1 MLRRPLLVHLCWS
14 PRDTAA
20 VRGLAL
26 ELYGFLGR
34 PPGDDPVLR
43 PGVGI
48 PTEIGRDLVA
58 LTASLASGTE
68 APADARVVVP
78 LLAEGGYAD
87 PQFRAALDR
96 LVQQVDGIAG
106 LAVLPLA
113 LDPRWRTSLGVDDVD
128 AIATISRGGA
138 SLLPGR
144 DRFWTLGSDVGVAI
158 GRRLFGPDGRSAT
171 PRIFISHTKTDL
183 EQTARL
189 AARLHDHIATRT
201 RMEVHFDEDD
211 LERGRRLRAQLRH
224 APHEAV
230 VLVLRTD
237 SYSESPWCT
246 EELLVAKAERVP
258 IVTVL
263 STRAGES
270 RTSAYG
276 GNHRTIHWQPDRE
289 AEVVGRCVQAWLH
302 HHHFLAFGRATLEL
316 AGLPSDS
323 LVLSR
328 RPELLDVGTGTRGL
342 VVYPDPPMPEAERD
356 VLRAN
361 RPDVRVATPNTLYG
375 RVLMD
380 RDTAPPLADV
390 TLAFS
395 LSDDSRLLPLE
406 QVEVGSGI
414 TRTHL
419 RDALD
424 TVVLSTIQT
433 GARIAYGGD
442 FRRGGFS
449 EKVSNL
455 LQAHR
460 RLGLGGRPQLLCYQ
474 SDGAREGDGQVV
486 YEPIEV
492 APPPGT
498 SGVADDE
505 LRSML
510 WHLAMRRASS
520 SGTTARVLLGGK
532 SRPRAIEGDDGY
544 QSTWPGVLEEAYR
557 TAQAG
562 RALYVIGGF
571 GGCAGDIAELLTTDG
586 LPAELDHATHAR
598 HPGFDAL
605 VQAFEAARVRLGEQ
619 PGADRDLLLLGPQA
633 PLRMNDLAAALR
645 LQWSRFVQ
653 GDAAAWP
660 NGLTV
665 AENLALLRSTDA
677 TEIAHL
683 IFSGLARVRDAAPSR
698 GTLALRCYHGDIAS
712 IPGVDAYAV
721 TITPGME
728 PVGASAA
735 IDARCGGRLRRVVP
749 AHGVEVVAVGSNAL
763 AGRHVVVATLDLPP
777 GAVTLEASAVEDL
790 ALLVGRAC
798 KRLGLVSVACPAFGT
813 TLGVGV
819 ATAVQA
825 MLRGF
830 ERAGA
835 PAAVTFCEIDPGR
848 LAELRSALP
857 PGGFEDLREGPLPP
871 TPPERAV
878 LYLAARAPT
887 DGTTGV
893 IEAKLFRDDLGATVP
908 CGASEPID
916 LATWTRL
923 RSRCSRMTE
932 VALHGELL
940 ARLLPA
946 AVQQELR
953 AHPEAQLSVVLDET
967 ASGLPWEAL
976 GHRDP
981 AWTPAIT
988 VPLTRRIAMSDAEA
1002 TLAPASRRGPKLRVL
1017 VVADP
1022 TSNLP
1027 GAREETAAI
1036 ASLLRARADVELSTI
1051 AGPAATLDAVRRAL
1065 EGTSWDVFHYAGHA
1079 FFDPQAP
1086 GSSGL
1091 ELADGVLVAGA
1102 IADVHVPRL
1111 IVLGACESARV
1122 RGPADSEQDP
1132 RAARWS
1138 FAEGVL
1144 RRGVRSFIGTFFVV
1158 DDPAAR
1164 DFSTTLYEGLL
1175 AGRRLGTAVR
1185 DARARLH
1192 AQGQPDWANFLLF
1205 GDGAL
1210 TL

>member
-1 MLRRPLLVHLCWS
+1 MLRRPLEVHLCWS
-14 PRDTAA
+14 PRDTEA
-20 VRGLAL
+20 VRELAL

-48 PTEIGRDLVA
+48 PTEIGRDLEA
-58 LTASLASGTE
+58 LLVGLAAGTE
-68 APADARVVVP
+68 APVDARVVIP
-78 LLAEGGYAD
+78 ILAHAGYAD
-87 PQFRAALDR
+87 PQFRAAIDR
-96 LVQQVDGIAG
+96 LAQ
-106 LAVLPLA
+106 LATSDQSVLVLPIA
-113 LDPRWRTSLGVDDVD
+113 IDPRWQASLGVDGLDR
-128 AIATISRGGA
+128 IAAISRDGA
-138 SLLPGR
+138 SLAPGP
-144 DRFWTLGSDVGVAI
+144 DRFWRLGSDVGVAI
-158 GRRLFGPDGRSAT
+158 GRRIFGPDDHGAT
-171 PRIFISHTKTDL
+171 PRIFISHTTTDL

-189 AARLHDHIATRT
+189 AARLHDHLATQT
-201 RMEVHFDEDD
+201 RMEVSFDEHDV
-211 LERGRRLRAQLRH
+211 ERGRRLRERLRR
-224 APHEAV
+224 APREAV
-230 VLVLRTD
+230 VLVVRTD

-263 STRAGES
+263 STQAGES

-276 GNHRTIHWQPDRE
+276 GNHRTIPWQPDRE
-289 AEVVGRCVQAWLH
+289 HEVVGRCVQAWLH

-323 LVLSR
+323 VVLSR
-328 RPELLDVGTGTRGL
+328 RPELLDLGASTRGL

-406 QVEVGSGI
+406 RVEVGPGI

-449 EKVSNL
+449 EKVSDL

-474 SDGAREGDGQVV
+474 ANGAREGDGAVV

-492 APPPGT
+492 AAPAGT
-498 SGVADDE
+498 ASVDDDE

-510 WHLAMRRASS
+510 WHLAMRRASAV
-520 SGTTARVLLGGK
+520 GTSARVLLGGK
-532 SRPRAIEGDDGY
+532 SRPRAIDGDDGY
-544 QSTWPGVLEEAYR
+544 QSAWPGVLEEAYH

-571 GGCAGDIAELLTTDG
+571 GGCAGDIARLLATG
-586 LPAELDHATHAR
+586 ELPAELDHATHAD
-598 HPGFDAL
+598 HPDFDAL
-605 VQAFEAARVRLGEQ
+605 VRAFEDARVRLGA
-619 PGADRDLLLLGPQA
+619 PPAADRDLLLLGPQG
-633 PLRMNDLAAALR
+633 PLRMNDLAASL
-645 LQWSRFVQ
+645 LQQWSRFVG
-653 GDAAAWP
+653 GDPSAWP

-665 AENLALLRSTDA
+665 AENLALFRSTDPTA
-677 TEIAHL
+677 IAHL
-683 IFSGLARVRDAAPSR
+683 IFAGLARVRDATPGRRA
-698 GTLALRCYHGDIAS
+698 LALRCYHGDIAS

-735 IDARCGGRLRRVVP
+735 IDGRCGGRLRRVVP
-749 AHGVEVVAVGSNAL
+749 ARGVEVVAVGSSAL

-777 GAVTLEASAVEDL
+777 GVTALDAAEVERL
-790 ALLVGRAC
+790 AELVGREC
-798 KRLGLVSVACPAFGT
+798 KRIGLTSVACPAFGT
-813 TLGVGV
+813 TLGLGV
-819 ATAVQA
+819 ATSVQA

-835 PAAVTFCEIDPGR
+835 PETLTFCEIDPGR
-848 LAELRSALP
+848 LGELRSALP

-878 LYLAARAPT
+878 LYLSARAPT
-887 DGTTGV
+887 EGTAGV

-908 CGASEPID
+908 CGTSEAID

-923 RSRCSRMTE
+923 RSRCSRMTD

-946 AVQQELR
+946 TIQQELP
-953 AHPEAQLSVVLDET
+953 AHPEAQVSVVLDET
-967 ASGLPWEAL
+967 ASGLPWEAI
-976 GHRDP
+976 GRVDP

-1002 TLAPASRRGPKLRVL
+1002 TVAPASRRGPKLRVL
-1017 VVADP
+1017 VVSDP
-1022 TSNLP
+1022 TSNLA
-1027 GAREETAAI
+1027 GAREEAAAI
-1036 ASLLRARADVELSTI
+1036 ASLLRARADVELVTL
-1051 AGPAATLDAVRRAL
+1051 AGPDATVDAVRRAL
-1065 EGTSWDVFHYAGHA
+1065 EGTSWDVFHFAGHG
-1079 FFDPQAP
+1079 FFDPQAR

-1091 ELADGVLVAGA
+1091 ELADGVLVAAGV
-1102 IADVHVPRL
+1102 ADVHVPRL
-1111 IVLGACESARV
+1111 VVLGACESARV
-1122 RGPADSEQDP
+1122 RGPANSEQDP
-1132 RAARWS
+1132 RAAQWS
-1138 FAEGVL
+1138 FAEGIL

-1164 DFSTTLYEGLL
+1164 DFSIALYEGLL
-1175 AGRRLGTAVR
+1175 AGRPLGTAVR
-1185 DARARLH
+1185 DARSRLH
-1192 AQGQPDWANFLLF
+1192 AKGQPDWSNFLLY